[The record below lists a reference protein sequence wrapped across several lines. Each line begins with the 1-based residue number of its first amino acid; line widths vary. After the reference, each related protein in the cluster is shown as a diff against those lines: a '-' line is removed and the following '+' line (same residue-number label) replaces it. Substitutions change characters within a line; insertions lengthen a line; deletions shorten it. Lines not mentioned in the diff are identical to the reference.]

1 MAKIKAPNS
10 NFNGEAYG
18 VNFVNGEA
26 ETSDKWT
33 ITMLTEIGCTVETK
47 KKPKDG
53 DDQKADEKANDE
65 TVTEDETN
73 TEK

>member
-1 MAKIKAPNS
+1 MKRERSDFMAKIKALNK

-33 ITMLTEIGCTVETK
+33 ITMLTEVGCTVENK
-47 KKPKDG
+47 KKVKEDE
-53 DDQKADEKANDE
+53 DQKEDEKAPE
-65 TVTEDETN
+65 E
-73 TEK
+73 

>member
-1 MAKIKAPNS
+1 MAKIKALNK
-10 NFNGEAYG
+10 NFSGEAYG
-18 VNFVNGEA
+18 LNFVNGEA

-53 DDQKADEKANDE
+53 DDQKGDEKAPE
-65 TVTEDETN
+65 E
-73 TEK
+73 

>member
-10 NFNGEAYG
+10 TFSGEAYG

-53 DDQKADEKANDE
+53 DDQKGDEKAPE
-65 TVTEDETN
+65 EQE
-73 TEK
+73 

>member
-18 VNFVNGEA
+18 IHFVNGEA

-33 ITMLTEIGCTVETK
+33 ITLLKEVGFMVETTK
-47 KKPKDG
+47 KTKEDDTAPK
-53 DDQKADEKANDE
+53 E
-65 TVTEDETN
+65 
-73 TEK
+73 

>member
-10 NFNGEAYG
+10 NFSGEAYG

-33 ITMLTEIGCTVETK
+33 ITMLTEVGCTVENK
-47 KKPKDG
+47 KKVKEG
-53 DDQKADEKANDE
+53 EDQKEDEKAPE
-65 TVTEDETN
+65 E
-73 TEK
+73 

>member
-1 MAKIKAPNS
+1 MAKIKALS
-10 NFNGEAYG
+10 KNFNAEAYG

-47 KKPKDG
+47 KKAKDG
-53 DDQKADEKANDE
+53 DDQKVKEDDDQKEDEKAPE
-65 TVTEDETN
+65 E
-73 TEK
+73 

>member
-33 ITMLTEIGCTVETK
+33 ITMLTEIGCTVK
-47 KKPKDG
+47 KKKKAKDG
-53 DDQKADEKANDE
+53 DYQKGDEKAPE
-65 TVTEDETN
+65 E
-73 TEK
+73 

>member
-47 KKPKDG
+47 KKVKED
-53 DDQKADEKANDE
+53 DDQKEDEKAPE
-65 TVTEDETN
+65 E
-73 TEK
+73 

>member
-18 VNFVNGEA
+18 VNFVNGEV

-33 ITMLTEIGCTVETK
+33 ITMLTEVGCTVENK
-47 KKPKDG
+47 KKVKEDE
-53 DDQKADEKANDE
+53 DQKKDEKAPE
-65 TVTEDETN
+65 E
-73 TEK
+73 

>member
-1 MAKIKAPNS
+1 MAKITAPNS

-47 KKPKDG
+47 KKAKDG
-53 DDQKADEKANDE
+53 DDQKKDEKAGDDQKKDE
-65 TVTEDETN
+65 KAPEE
-73 TEK
+73 

>member
-33 ITMLTEIGCTVETK
+33 ITMLTEVGCTVENK
-47 KKPKDG
+47 KKVKEDE
-53 DDQKADEKANDE
+53 DQKKDEKAPE
-65 TVTEDETN
+65 E
-73 TEK
+73 

>member
-18 VNFVNGEA
+18 VNFVNGVA

-33 ITMLTEIGCTVETK
+33 IIMLEEVGCTVEANK
-47 KKPKDG
+47 KAKEVEAPK
-53 DDQKADEKANDE
+53 EEE
-65 TVTEDETN
+65 TAPKE
-73 TEK
+73 

>member
-47 KKPKDG
+47 KKAKDG
-53 DDQKADEKANDE
+53 DDQKGDEKAPE
-65 TVTEDETN
+65 EQEL
-73 TEK
+73 

>member
-47 KKPKDG
+47 KKPKDD
-53 DDQKADEKANDE
+53 DDQKEDEKAPE
-65 TVTEDETN
+65 E
-73 TEK
+73 

>member
-53 DDQKADEKANDE
+53 DDQK
-65 TVTEDETN
+65 
-73 TEK
+73 

>member
-53 DDQKADEKANDE
+53 DDQKGDENAPE
-65 TVTEDETN
+65 E
-73 TEK
+73 

>member
-1 MAKIKAPNS
+1 MKRERSDFMAKIKAPNS

-47 KKPKDG
+47 KKQKDD
-53 DDQKADEKANDE
+53 DDQK
-65 TVTEDETN
+65 EDETN

>member
-33 ITMLTEIGCTVETK
+33 ITMLKEVGCTVENK
-47 KKPKDG
+47 KKVKEDE
-53 DDQKADEKANDE
+53 DQKKDEKAPE
-65 TVTEDETN
+65 E
-73 TEK
+73 